1 MVNIAVN
8 GLGRIGRAF
17 IRAFY
22 EFGINKSN
30 DIKLVAINGTTDDA
44 EKCAHFL
51 KYDSVHGRF
60 ANEVIAYDGYITIDG
75 EKIFLTKQTDIN
87 TINWRDLNADVIIE
101 CSGRFNKH
109 SEAYKHIC
117 IGGAKK
123 VLVSAPC
130 DEGDRTI
137 IYGVND
143 NDLRKSDEI
152 VSAGSCTTN
161 ALLPLIQLIHNKCGI
176 RSGFFTTIHAYT
188 NDQVILDANHKDL
201 RRGRAAGL
209 SMIPTSTGASKLIAG
224 IFPELNGLISGS
236 SVRVPV
242 PNVSMIDL
250 KLNINEVISSSDELH
265 KILSSNINKCIIDYT
280 QEALVSTDFNHTSA
294 STTIDGLESMMITP
308 NFIRIVSWYDNEWGF
323 TCRLIDILQKIISL
337 GL

>member
-1 MVNIAVN
+1 MLNIAVN

-22 EFGINKSN
+22 ELGMNKSN

-60 ANEVIAYDGYITIDG
+60 AHEVIAYDGYITIDG

-109 SEAYKHIC
+109 SDAYKHIG

-130 DEGDRTI
+130 DEADRTI

-152 VSAGSCTTN
+152 ISAGSCTTN

-209 SMIPTSTGASKLIAG
+209 SMIPTSTGANKLIAG

-250 KLNINEVISSSDELH
+250 KLNINDVISSSDELR

-280 QEALVSTDFNHTSA
+280 QEPLVSTDFNHTSA
-294 STTIDGLESMMITP
+294 STTIDGLESMMITH
-308 NFIRIVSWYDNEWGF
+308 NFIRILSWYDNEWGF

-337 GL
+337 GV